1 MARSKT
7 KSRFLPAYVT
17 KFRDR
22 HGTLRYRY
30 RRKGHVGGYFH
41 HPLGTEEFR
50 AEYAA
55 FEAATLDSVSFA
67 SRWAHG
73 SVGDLVTRYL
83 SVVSRLG
90 PTLVT
95 QAKVRAV
102 IEDFREAH
110 GKRFVAD
117 FRFEHID
124 VIVQA
129 KREKTTKD
137 KKVVGGIHAARKLRK
152 ELVRLFDFAEKIG
165 MRPAGS
171 NPVRMSE
178 RVKVGPSEKTEGFHT
193 WTEEEITQFRQ
204 HHKLGTSARLAME
217 LMLWTGQRR
226 SDAVRMGPDDV
237 REGRVALT
245 QMKTG
250 KGLRLGLAPQL
261 QEAIEATTPVPGA
274 KAFLLTSHGKPFS
287 PKGFGNWFRK
297 RCDEAGL
304 PQCSAHGLRKA
315 MLRRMAERG
324 MANRTL
330 KAVSGHAK
338 DDMVS
343 LYTEGADQVRLAD
356 DAIAML
362 ARWESNRDV

>member
-7 KSRFLPAYVT
+7 KGRFLPSYVT
-17 KFRDR
+17 KFHDR

-41 HPLGTEEFR
+41 HPLGTDEFR

-55 FEAATLDSVSFA
+55 FEAATIESA
-67 SRWAHG
+67 GTTSRWAQG

-83 SVVSRLG
+83 SVPSRLG

-95 QAKVRAV
+95 QSKIRAV

-129 KREKTTKD
+129 KREKTVKE
-137 KKVVGGIHAARKLRK
+137 KKVVGGIHAAKKLRK

-171 NPVRMSE
+171 NPVRMAE
-178 RVKVGPSEKTEGFHT
+178 RVKIAPSEQTEGFHT
-193 WTEEEITQFRQ
+193 WTEEEITQFRTR
-204 HHKLGTSARLAME
+204 HKLGTSARLAME

-226 SDAVRMGPDDV
+226 GDAVRLGPDDV

-250 KGLRLGLAPQL
+250 RGLRLGLAPQL
-261 QEAIEATTPVPGA
+261 QGAIDAMTPVPGA
-274 KAFLLTSHGKPFS
+274 KAFLLTSRDIPFS

-297 RCDEAGL
+297 RCDEADL

-315 MLRRMAERG
+315 MMRRMADLD

-330 KAVSGHAK
+330 KAVSGHRK
-338 DDMVS
+338 DEMVS
-343 LYTEGADQVRLAD
+343 LYTEGANQARLAD